1 MTCKTYCRDNISRK
15 LFYLTIVTDRKMNC
29 IYEHDRIYFI
39 KRAILPFF
47 YLWEQ
52 PVGNIRHHSVTY
64 FKAVNIL
71 NSFAYLTGRHTF
83 IGVLAAIL
91 VPSMMGYVG
100 DSKFSTANSNAK
112 LVFTNTATYATKCE
126 VSGYPM
132 SAGNGLSSA
141 TSLKLSGDASTV
153 TAPSDASSIN
163 LEAALKNLMGSTAD
177 SSGYCRVAI
186 GSTGSPSAALWA
198 KSTSD
203 KYVGGYPTAA
213 TGQTTGGIG
222 SATLS
227 ATTTPSGTES

>member
-1 MTCKTYCRDNISRK
+1 MVRAADRSLFFLFQYK
-15 LFYLTIVTDRKMNC
+15 LNTAVCQAPDAKYPDFTALRSVASG
-29 IYEHDRIYFI
+29 YFT
-39 KRAILPFF
+39 AASV
-47 YLWEQ
+47 Q
-52 PVGNIRHHSVTY
+52 PVRIH
-64 FKAVNIL
+64 
-71 NSFAYLTGRHTF
+71 
-83 IGVLAAIL
+83 
-91 VPSMMGYVG
+91 
-100 DSKFSTANSNAK
+100 NSNAK
-112 LVFTNTATYATKCE
+112 LVYTNTATYATKCE
-126 VSGYPM
+126 VAGYPM

-227 ATTTPSGTES
+227 AATTPSGTQS

>member
-1 MTCKTYCRDNISRK
+1 MRNSKMKGFTLIE
-15 LFYLTIVTDRKMNC
+15 LIVV
-29 IYEHDRIYFI
+29 I
-39 KRAILPFF
+39 AI
-47 YLWEQ
+47 
-52 PVGNIRHHSVTY
+52 
-64 FKAVNIL
+64 
-71 NSFAYLTGRHTF
+71 

-100 DSKFSTANSNAK
+100 DSKLSTANSNAK
-112 LVFTNTATYATKCE
+112 LVYTNTATYATKCE
-126 VSGYPM
+126 VAGFPM
-132 SAGNGLSSA
+132 TSAAGISTASS
-141 TSLKLSGDASTV
+141 LQLSGDASTV
-153 TAPSDASSIN
+153 IAPSTTPTTSD
-163 LEAALKNLMGSTAD
+163 LTAALRNLMGSTAT

-227 ATTTPSGTES
+227 ATTTPSGTQSR

>member
-1 MTCKTYCRDNISRK
+1 MRNSKMKGFTLIE
-15 LFYLTIVTDRKMNC
+15 LIVV
-29 IYEHDRIYFI
+29 I
-39 KRAILPFF
+39 AI
-47 YLWEQ
+47 
-52 PVGNIRHHSVTY
+52 
-64 FKAVNIL
+64 
-71 NSFAYLTGRHTF
+71 

-91 VPSMMGYVG
+91 VPSMIGYVG
-100 DSKFSTANSNAK
+100 QSKLSTANSNAK
-112 LVFTNTATYATKCE
+112 LAFTNSATYCTNCE
-126 VSGYPM
+126 VAGYPM

-141 TSLKLSGDASTV
+141 TFLKLSDNASTV

-227 ATTTPSGTES
+227 ATTTPSGTQS

>member
-1 MTCKTYCRDNISRK
+1 MTCKTYCKDNISRK

-52 PVGNIRHHSVTY
+52 PVGIIRHHSVTY

-100 DSKFSTANSNAK
+100 DSKLSTANSNAK
-112 LVFTNTATYATKCE
+112 LVYTNTATYCTNCE
-126 VSGYPM
+126 VAGYTVASGSAQVNLTGG
-132 SAGNGLSSA
+132 SAGGNYAKDGSDLS
-141 TSLKLSGDASTV
+141 
-153 TAPSDASSIN
+153 N
-163 LEAALKNLMGSTAD
+163 ALCSLMG
-177 SSGYCRVAI
+177 
-186 GSTGSPSAALWA
+186 GSPSSGVATVVISSAGVPERTAWA
-198 KSTSD
+198 KTTAD
-203 KYVGGYPTAA
+203 KYVGGYPVAA
-213 TGQTTGGIG
+213 TIAKNG
-222 SATLS
+222 SGASETWIKIED
-227 ATTTPSGTES
+227 ATTQPGT

>member
-1 MTCKTYCRDNISRK
+1 MLRAAAQSLFFLFQYK
-15 LFYLTIVTDRKMNC
+15 LNTAVCQAPDAKYPDFTALRSVASG
-29 IYEHDRIYFI
+29 YF
-39 KRAILPFF
+39 ASASV
-47 YLWEQ
+47 Q
-52 PVGNIRHHSVTY
+52 PVRIH
-64 FKAVNIL
+64 
-71 NSFAYLTGRHTF
+71 
-83 IGVLAAIL
+83 
-91 VPSMMGYVG
+91 
-100 DSKFSTANSNAK
+100 NSNAK
-112 LVFTNTATYATKCE
+112 LVYTNTATYATKCE
-126 VSGYPM
+126 VAGYPM

-186 GSTGSPSAALWA
+186 GSTCSPSTALWA

-227 ATTTPSGTES
+227 AATTPSGTQS

>member
-1 MTCKTYCRDNISRK
+1 
-15 LFYLTIVTDRKMNC
+15 
-29 IYEHDRIYFI
+29 
-39 KRAILPFF
+39 
-47 YLWEQ
+47 
-52 PVGNIRHHSVTY
+52 
-64 FKAVNIL
+64 
-71 NSFAYLTGRHTF
+71 
-83 IGVLAAIL
+83 
-91 VPSMMGYVG
+91 
-100 DSKFSTANSNAK
+100 
-112 LVFTNTATYATKCE
+112 
-126 VSGYPM
+126 M

-141 TSLKLSGDASTV
+141 TSLKLSSEASTV

-186 GSTGSPSAALWA
+186 GSPSAALWA

-227 ATTTPSGTES
+227 ATTSSGTQS

>member
-1 MTCKTYCRDNISRK
+1 
-15 LFYLTIVTDRKMNC
+15 
-29 IYEHDRIYFI
+29 
-39 KRAILPFF
+39 
-47 YLWEQ
+47 
-52 PVGNIRHHSVTY
+52 
-64 FKAVNIL
+64 
-71 NSFAYLTGRHTF
+71 
-83 IGVLAAIL
+83 
-91 VPSMMGYVG
+91 
-100 DSKFSTANSNAK
+100 
-112 LVFTNTATYATKCE
+112 
-126 VSGYPM
+126 M

-141 TSLKLSGDASTV
+141 TSLKLSDDASTV

-227 ATTTPSGTES
+227 ATTTPSGTQS